1 MKKIQLPYGNYYY
14 DKLMKPIRRQKDCV
28 ALILDI
34 LNILLAGEETG
45 DEKGMVMI
53 VVDKMSR
60 LFCFSGQK
68 YFSMVFPFDM
78 ERIEGTGKNY
88 RIYDL
93 ILNMEIDNRLIV
105 LMERILNQIDF
116 EESTV
121 DEIIEKAYFDVA
133 EEGYSED
140 EVGKCFNLVMRL
152 LSMELGYIRYDDDP
166 EHENGALHPLYHL
179 DVNYSSRGAYK
190 IGVKNKMREEDFI
203 DLLDIKKDCKY
214 IV

>member
-1 MKKIQLPYGNYYY
+1 MKKIQMSFGNYYY
-14 DKLMKPIRRQKDCV
+14 DKLMKPIRKQRDCV

-34 LNILLAGEETG
+34 LNILLVGEEIS
-45 DEKGMVMI
+45 DEKGVIMI

-60 LFCFSGQK
+60 LFCFSGKK

-78 ERIEGTGKNY
+78 ERVEEEGNNY

-93 ILNMEIDNRLIV
+93 VLNMEIDSRLII

-116 EESTV
+116 EESAI

-140 EVGKCFNLVMRL
+140 EVDSCFNLVMRL

-166 EHENGALHPLYHL
+166 EHANGTLHPLYHL
-179 DVNYSSRGAYK
+179 DVNCSSKGTYK
-190 IGVKNKMREEDFI
+190 LGINREMGEEDFI
-203 DLLDIKKDCKY
+203 DLLDIKTDCKY
-214 IV
+214 IT

>member
-1 MKKIQLPYGNYYY
+1 MKKIQRPFGNYYY
-14 DKLMKPIRRQKDCV
+14 DKLMKPVRRQKDCV

-34 LNILLAGEETG
+34 LNILLVGEKMS
-45 DEKGMVMI
+45 DEKGVIMI

-60 LFCFSGQK
+60 LFCFSGKK

-78 ERIEGTGKNY
+78 ERVEEPGDNY

-116 EESTV
+116 EESTM

-140 EVGKCFNLVMRL
+140 EVSKCFNLVMRL

-166 EHENGALHPLYHL
+166 EHENGALHPRYHL
-179 DVNYSSRGAYK
+179 DVNYSSKGTYK
-190 IGVKNKMREEDFI
+190 LGLNSEMKEEDFI
-203 DLLDIKKDCKY
+203 GLLDIKTNCKY
-214 IV
+214 IM